1 MKIKDIKIGVIK
13 VPLTTPFKTA
23 IRTVDSVEDLVIII
37 ETDTGHLGY
46 GEAPPTS
53 VITGDTLASMQDAIN
68 NHIKP
73 KILGVD
79 IENLNFLCETIQSSM
94 VNNLSAKAS
103 VEIAI
108 YDLWA
113 QMLNLPLY
121 KALGGGESK
130 LTTDLTI
137 SVDYIDKMVS
147 DAVIAIEQ
155 GYETLKI
162 KVGKDIG
169 LDIER
174 VKAIHAAIDGKA
186 LIRLDAN
193 QGWTAK
199 QSVHAIHTLE
209 NAGIHLELVEQPV
222 KGRDIQG
229 LKYVYDRVNTP
240 IMADESSFDP
250 RQVIELIQNQAADI
264 INIKLMKTGGISRAI
279 HIADIAANFGV
290 ECMMGCMLESSIS
303 VSAAAHVASAK
314 STSIQK
320 IDLDGPMLCQ
330 YPSIEGGV
338 IFDRSDITLNNSP
351 GLGIKSVKDLI
362 LI

>member
-1 MKIKDIKIGVIK
+1 MKIKDIKIGIIN
-13 VPLTTPFKTA
+13 VPLVTPFKTA
-23 IRTVDSVEDLVIII
+23 VRTVDAVEDIVVLI
-37 ETDTGHLGY
+37 ETDSGHIGY

-53 VITGDTLASMQDAIN
+53 VITGDTLASIQDAIN

-73 KILGVD
+73 KIIGV
-79 IENLNFLCETIQSSM
+79 ELERLNYLCETIQGSM
-94 VNNLSAKAS
+94 INNLSAKAA

-113 QMLNLPLY
+113 QMIGLPLY
-121 KALGGGESK
+121 KALGGGESR
-130 LTTDLTI
+130 LTTDVTI
-137 SVDYIDKMVS
+137 SVDYIDKMVA
-147 DAVIAIEQ
+147 DAVNAIDQ

-174 VKAIHAAIDGKA
+174 VKAIHGAIDGNA
-186 LIRLDAN
+186 LLRLDAN

-264 INIKLMKTGGISRAI
+264 INVKLMKTGGISRAI
-279 HIADIAANFGV
+279 QIADIAANFGV
-290 ECMMGCMLESSIS
+290 ECMMGCMLESSVS
-303 VSAAAHVASAK
+303 VSAAAHVAAAK
-314 STSIQK
+314 SSSIK
-320 IDLDGPMLCQ
+320 KVDLDGPVLCQ
-330 YPSIEGGV
+330 YPAIKGGV
-338 IFDRSDITLNNSP
+338 LFDRSDITLNDSP
-351 GLGIKSVKDLI
+351 GLGIESINNLKL
-362 LI
+362 L